1 MTIHP
6 RVCLHQIAFIRESTA
21 AFVEYCREIGVPHMT
36 LVTPLLM
43 QPGGLEEAQRALAMG
58 GPRVAVVNHPVAMG
72 SSLDRVGAEETEK
85 LRQAIDIAGAL
96 GAPVIYLVSG
106 GRGSLLWEE
115 AANRF
120 AELVAPCLP
129 LAREKAVQ
137 LTVESASP
145 LNADM
150 HIAHTLDDTIRLA
163 EIAGIGVC
171 IELNAC
177 WYEGNL
183 KDKFGRAMP
192 LTGLVQVCDYVL
204 GDRFTPNRA
213 VVGDGVVPL
222 EWLLG
227 TLLDLGYKGV
237 FDLELVGPR
246 IEQEGPREA
255 SKRAAENLSEL
266 LVKLGA

>member
-1 MTIHP
+1 MHP
-6 RVCLHQIAFIRESTA
+6 RVNLHQIAFINESTA
-21 AFVEYCREIGVPHMT
+21 SFVDYCRQIGVPNMT

-43 QPGGLEEAQRALAMG
+43 QPGGVEEAQRAIAAG
-58 GPRVAVVNHPVAMG
+58 GPRAAVINHPVAMG
-72 SSLDRVGAEETEK
+72 SSLDRVGDEETEK
-85 LRQAIDIAGAL
+85 LRQAIDVAATL

-106 GRGSLLWEE
+106 GRGSLLWE
-115 AANRF
+115 AAAARF
-120 AELVAPCLP
+120 AELVVPCLP
-129 LAREKAVQ
+129 LARAKGVQ

-177 WYEGNL
+177 WYEADL
-183 KDKFGRAMP
+183 KAKFQRAMP
-192 LTGLVQVCDYVL
+192 LTGLVQVSDYVL

-213 VVGDGVVPL
+213 VPGDGVVPL

-227 TLLDLGYKGV
+227 TILELGYTGV

-246 IEQEGPREA
+246 IEQEGARAA
-255 SKRAAENLSEL
+255 SKRAAENLSKL
-266 LVKLGA
+266 LTKLGA

>member
-6 RVCLHQIAFIRESTA
+6 RVCLHQVAFASESTT
-21 AFVEYCREIGVPHMT
+21 AFVDHCRAIGMPNVT
-36 LVTPLLM
+36 LVTPILM
-43 QPGGLEEAQRALAMG
+43 QPGGVEEARRALAAG
-58 GPRVAVVNHPVAMG
+58 GPKAAVINHPIAMG
-72 SSLDRVGAEETEK
+72 ASLDRVGSEETQK
-85 LRQAIDIAGAL
+85 LQQAVDIAAAL

-106 GRGSLLWEE
+106 GRGSLLWED
-115 AANRF
+115 AAERF
-120 AELVAPCLP
+120 AELIAPCLP
-129 LAREKAVQ
+129 SARENGVQ
-137 LTVESASP
+137 ITVESASP

-163 EIAGIGVC
+163 GVAGIGVC

-177 WYEGNL
+177 WYEANL
-183 KDKFGRAMP
+183 KDKFRRAMP
-192 LTGLVQVCDYVL
+192 LTALVQVSDYVL

-213 VVGDGVVPL
+213 VPGDGVVPL

-227 TLLDLGYKGV
+227 TLLDLGYAGV

-246 IEQEGPREA
+246 IEQEGPRAA
-255 SKRAAENLSEL
+255 SRRSAEYLSEI

>member
-1 MTIHP
+1 MHP
-6 RVCLHQIAFIRESTA
+6 RVNLHQIAFIRESTT
-21 AFVEYCREIGVPHMT
+21 AFVSFCREIGVPNMT

-43 QPGGLEEAQRALAMG
+43 QPGGLDEAQQALAAG
-58 GPRVAVVNHPVAMG
+58 GPRAAVINHPVAMG
-72 SSLDRVGAEETEK
+72 SSLDRVGGEETDK
-85 LRQAIDIAGAL
+85 LHQAIDIAAAL

-106 GRGSLLWEE
+106 GRGSLLWE
-115 AANRF
+115 AAADRF

-129 LAREKAVQ
+129 AARAKGVQ

-177 WYEGNL
+177 WYEGGL
-183 KDKFGRAMP
+183 AEKFRRAMP
-192 LTGLVQVCDYVL
+192 LTGLVQVSDYVL

-213 VVGDGVVPL
+213 VPGDGAVPL
-222 EWLLG
+222 DWLLG
-227 TLLDLGYKGV
+227 TIVELGYAGV

-246 IEQEGPREA
+246 IEQEGARAA
-255 SKRAAENLSEL
+255 SKRAAENLSEIL
-266 LVKLGA
+266 TRLGA

>member
-1 MTIHP
+1 MHP
-6 RVCLHQIAFIRESTA
+6 RVNLHQIAFIKESTT
-21 AFVEYCREIGVPHMT
+21 AFISYCREIGVPNMT

-43 QPGGLEEAQRALAMG
+43 QPGGIEEARAALAAG
-58 GPRVAVVNHPVAMG
+58 GPRAAVVNHPVAMG
-72 SSLDRVGAEETEK
+72 SSLDRVGSEESEK
-85 LRQAIDIAGAL
+85 LQQAIDIAATL

-115 AANRF
+115 AAARF

-129 LAREKAVQ
+129 IAREKGVH

-177 WYEGNL
+177 WYEGDL
-183 KDKFGRAMP
+183 KDKFRRAMP
-192 LTGLVQVCDYVL
+192 LTGLVQVSDYVL

-213 VVGDGVVPL
+213 VPGDGIVPL
-222 EWLLG
+222 ELLLG
-227 TLLDLGYKGV
+227 TILELGYSGV

-246 IEQEGPREA
+246 IEAEGPRIA
-255 SKRAAENLSEL
+255 SKRAAENLSEI
-266 LVKLGA
+266 LVRLGA

>member
-1 MTIHP
+1 MHP
-6 RVCLHQIAFIRESTA
+6 RINLHQIAFIKESTTS
-21 AFVEYCREIGVPHMT
+21 FIDYCREIGVPNMT

-43 QPGGLEEAQRALAMG
+43 QPGGVEEAQRALAAG
-58 GPRVAVVNHPVAMG
+58 GPRAAVVNHPVAMG
-72 SSLDRVGAEETEK
+72 SSLDRVGEEETEK
-85 LRQAIDIAGAL
+85 LRQAIDIAATL

-106 GRGSLLWEE
+106 GRGSLLWE
-115 AANRF
+115 AAADRF
-120 AELVAPCLP
+120 AALVAPCLP
-129 LAREKAVQ
+129 LAREKGVQ

-177 WYEGNL
+177 WYESGL
-183 KDKFGRAMP
+183 KEKFRRAMP
-192 LTGLVQVCDYVL
+192 LTGLVQVSDYVL

-213 VVGDGVVPL
+213 VPGDGAVPL

-227 TLLDLGYKGV
+227 TILDLGYSGV

-246 IEQEGPREA
+246 IEQEGARAA
-255 SKRAAENLSEL
+255 SKRATDNLSEIL
-266 LVKLGA
+266 TKLGA